1 MAVHDRLSA
10 TNVKRVPRPAPGSR
24 GHDQIAERDTVTDL
38 SGKTVLDNTVN
49 KIVAADFQL
58 STDWLVTNVRD
69 VSPGESALAGIGC

>member
-1 MAVHDRLSA
+1 M
-10 TNVKRVPRPAPGSR
+10 
-24 GHDQIAERDTVTDL
+24 TDP